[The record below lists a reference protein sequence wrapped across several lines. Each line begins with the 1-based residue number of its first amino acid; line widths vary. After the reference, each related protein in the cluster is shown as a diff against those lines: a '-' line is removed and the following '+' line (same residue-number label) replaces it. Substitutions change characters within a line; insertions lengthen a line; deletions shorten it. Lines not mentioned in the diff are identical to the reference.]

1 MPYLCLINL
10 FSLVAHMILMIVWYP
25 FSKPLP
31 VKQKILLSIDCSL
44 THPESLA
51 ATVIRELWEETGLKI
66 ANSYD
71 WKRFKNKRMGRFL
84 CK

>member
-25 FSKPLP
+25 FQNHFQLNKN
-31 VKQKILLSIDCSL
+31 LLSIDCSL

-71 WKRFKNKRMGRFL
+71 WERFKNKRMGRFL